1 MSSETFNFN
10 QFIKDSI
17 DALTKP
23 KEYFSTLKLDG
34 GLGVPI
40 VKAVVYGAIAGV
52 IGLIWSI
59 LNIGPV
65 TGGLLGSAVGV
76 MAFVWAIIGAI
87 IGLFIGAV
95 ITLIVSAICGGST
108 DFEANARVTASLMV
122 IMPISALFAFLSG
135 TLGTVVGLVI
145 NFYALFML
153 YHALIGSLKAKEAS
167 AKILGMVL
175 AGIVLL
181 FMLIGLKAKKKLEG
195 YGGDME
201 KAIEDYGKEMEKGLK
216 DLSKEF
222 EKAAEDAMEDAKE
235 EMEKK

>member
-40 VKAVVYGAIAGV
+40 VKAVLYGAIAGV
-52 IGLIWSI
+52 IALIWSL

-65 TGGLLGSAVGV
+65 TGGLLGSAIGV

-108 DFEANARVTASLMV
+108 DFEANVRVTASLMV
-122 IMPISALFAFLSG
+122 IMPISALFGFLSG
-135 TLGTVVGLVI
+135 TIGTIVSLLI
-145 NFYALFML
+145 NFYALWML
-153 YHALIGSLKAKEAS
+153 YHALIGSLKAKENS
-167 AKILGMVL
+167 AKILALVL
-175 AGIVLL
+175 AGIIVLFL
-181 FMLIGLKAKKKLEG
+181 VIGLGAKKKANNFLDG
-195 YGGDME
+195 YGIEME
-201 KAIEDYGKEMEKGLK
+201 KAVEEYGKEVEKGLK
-216 DLSKEF
+216 GLAKEF
-222 EKAAEDAMEDAKE
+222 EDAME
-235 EMEKK
+235 EMEEEAEEE